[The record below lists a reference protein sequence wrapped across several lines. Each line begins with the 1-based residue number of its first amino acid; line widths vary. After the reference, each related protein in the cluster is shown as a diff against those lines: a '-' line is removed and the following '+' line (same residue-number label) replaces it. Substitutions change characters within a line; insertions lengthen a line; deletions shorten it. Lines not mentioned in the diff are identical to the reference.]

1 MWRCLIA
8 TKIVVTSFGLRCW
21 SHGIFL
27 ASFLLHAKYKLS
39 FPVETA
45 LVRQRVVFFSLS
57 VERNARETGAKK
69 KRLLA
74 CVQTPPSSPQ
84 EKSQKSSFPEGRRGS
99 VHRLRDCFAVYAVIG
114 KKTNK
119 QKLVGGFQS
128 EMLIYFP
135 VFVIGK
141 LGRIS
146 ARVLKACA

>member
-1 MWRCLIA
+1 MA
-8 TKIVVTSFGLRCW
+8 G
-21 SHGIFL
+21 
-27 ASFLLHAKYKLS
+27 FLLHAKYKLP

-74 CVQTPPSSPQ
+74 CVQTPPPPFPSPQ